1 MVYVEEGTITDL
13 NLPSAKNIFQF
24 NSQTDKESLTGKV
37 DFIVTLGGDGTLIH
51 ASSLFQV
58 GIQGRSF
65 GKMVGEADI
74 SEGVK

>member
-1 MVYVEEGTITDL
+1 MMVYVEEGSITDL

-58 GIQGRSF
+58 KKSIHRIIMLINVHF
-65 GKMVGEADI
+65 FP
-74 SEGVK
+74 